1 MLACKNVIRNLQEF
15 VWAISK
21 NSDAMA
27 EEKIKKNE
35 NKFHRHCQHSNIAVI
50 IAQIDAFISF

>member
-27 EEKIKKNE
+27 EEKFKKMKIN
-35 NKFHRHCQHSNIAVI
+35 FTDIANI
-50 IAQIDAFISF
+50 QT

>member
-1 MLACKNVIRNLQEF
+1 MLACRNVIRNLQEF

-27 EEKIKKNE
+27 MKKKEKKE
-35 NKFHRHCQHSNIAVI
+35 N
-50 IAQIDAFISF
+50 